1 MPGFETGL
9 MDEMIAE
16 ILDPA
21 TNPNG
26 STGMYGGEGVYDAY
40 GYYRYGFNGQEKSDE
55 IKGSGNSYTAEFW
68 EYDPR
73 LGRRW
78 NVDPIY
84 KHSPYEAFGGNPII
98 YADPMGLDTI
108 SFNKHTTIVTPSN
121 SGFSGG
127 GMKATVKS
135 TFSINVKEVPGEDVF
150 MSVNTSTQINGDG
163 SVSYG
168 RPQTKILDPY
178 SNQASGITKGQN
190 LYFDGI
196 LTTVRDNKDWESV
209 GKFMNLDR
217 GFYDYMINR
226 HPASA
231 GWRSRAL
238 SIEAM
243 EGVMPVLV
251 YSGLGSYAGLRYS
264 GNSRL
269 LGVSDGALDRVVSR
283 LSNLRKGNNYLIDKV
298 DAFGSRAGSTFRGRG
313 PLITSDLDVMIRL
326 KSVKYIDDPWV
337 IKTLQN
343 ISDDFFNSTGIPL
356 NFKSDVIKKSL
367 GDIKT
372 ISLFSR

>member
-1 MPGFETGL
+1 MPQRSTSS
-9 MDEMIAE
+9 
-16 ILDPA
+16 
-21 TNPNG
+21 G
-26 STGMYGGEGVYDAY
+26 S
-40 GYYRYGFNGQEKSDE
+40 YRYGFNGQEKSDE
-55 IKGSGNSYTAEFW
+55 IKGSGNSYTAAFW

-78 NVDPIY
+78 NRDPIY
-84 KHSPYEAFGGNPII
+84 KNSPYEAFGGNPII

-135 TFSINVKEVPGEDVF
+135 TFSINVKQAPGEDVF
-150 MSVNTSTQINGDG
+150 MSVNTSTTINGDG
-163 SVSYG
+163 SVSHG

-178 SNQASGITKGQN
+178 SNQASGVTKGQN

-226 HPASA
+226 HSASA
-231 GWRSRAL
+231 GWRSKAL

-243 EGVMPVLV
+243 EGVLPVLV
-251 YSGLGSYAGLRYS
+251 SSGLGSYAGFRYAAAAKS
-264 GNSRL
+264 STDLTLQIHHFATNKHSFYTKQMSEIADEFGLSL
-269 LGVSDGALDRVVSR
+269 DGAWNKQALPHLGRHPNAYHNFV
-283 LSNLRKGNNYLIDKV
+283 LNGMQNAK
-298 DAFGSRAGSTFRGRG
+298 SRAGGSQAEFLNLFNKYVKQPVIQNPGLLR
-313 PLITSDLDVMIRL
+313 
-326 KSVKYIDDPWV
+326 KSGW
-337 IKTLQN
+337 
-343 ISDDFFNSTGIPL
+343 
-356 NFKSDVIKKSL
+356 
-367 GDIKT
+367 
-372 ISLFSR
+372 